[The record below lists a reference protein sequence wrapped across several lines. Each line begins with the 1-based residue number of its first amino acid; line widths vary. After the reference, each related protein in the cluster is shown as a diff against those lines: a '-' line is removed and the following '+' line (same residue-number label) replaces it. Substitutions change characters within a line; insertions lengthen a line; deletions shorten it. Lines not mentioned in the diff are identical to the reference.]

1 MKKNQLISNEATYDD
16 LRQRLIGQ
24 PKLMRRPGSV
34 ALRKKAQCIARFNGI
49 ENCLCE
55 VFSTGYAV
63 YDNGTNKTVIRIVD
77 CKDAKYD
84 TNLPLPMLKVS
95 DETLKSAPWYI
106 PLIMQAEAVIARNSK
121 FPMSIGSTSDL
132 AEKDKSKAVMHW
144 ISGKHF
150 DTPDVVYMM
159 KEYVEELLSVLT
171 ENEFEVV
178 VSYYYECCKQ
188 NEIAKRLNIKQSTV
202 SKILKKAKEK
212 ILSDI
217 Q

>member
-1 MKKNQLISNEATYDD
+1 MKRNQLISNEATYDE
-16 LRQRLIGQ
+16 LLQRVIGQ

-34 ALRKKAQCIARFNGI
+34 ALRKNAQCIARFNGI
-49 ENCLCE
+49 KNCLCE

-63 YDNGTNKTVIRIVD
+63 YDNGSHKAVIRIAD
-77 CKDAKYD
+77 CKNAKYD

-106 PLIMQAEAVIARNSK
+106 PLIMYAESIIARNSK

-132 AEKDKSKAVMHW
+132 AEEDKSKAVMHW
-144 ISGKHF
+144 FSGKHF
-150 DTPDVVYMM
+150 DTPDVVCMM
-159 KEYVEELLSVLT
+159 KEYVEELLSALT

-178 VSYYYECCKQ
+178 VSYYYEGCKQ
-188 NEIAKRLNIKQSTV
+188 DEIAKRLDITQSTV

-212 ILSDI
+212 ILSEI